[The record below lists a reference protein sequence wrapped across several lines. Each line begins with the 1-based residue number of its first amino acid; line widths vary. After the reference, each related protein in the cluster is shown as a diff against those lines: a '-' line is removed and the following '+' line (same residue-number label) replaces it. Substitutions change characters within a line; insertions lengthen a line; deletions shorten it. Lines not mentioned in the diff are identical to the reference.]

1 MQEIS
6 PCRVR
11 SRMMPGPE
19 SAPALCK
26 DRGGFVTWPLIH
38 PAQDLSC
45 PPFALGTEVQPCP
58 GHRLALPFSICQS
71 IKIQLP
77 L

>member
-1 MQEIS
+1 MLS
-6 PCRVR
+6 PSVDEARAGVCSHSVQGQRWLCHLA
-11 SRMMPGPE
+11 
-19 SAPALCK
+19 SA
-26 DRGGFVTWPLIH
+26 IH
-38 PAQDLSC
+38 PAKDLSC

-58 GHRLALPFSICQS
+58 GHRLALPFSVCQS